1 MAKPFVTPP
10 GDGSLNVSQ
19 VIDFHITNCN
29 LTPAFSFA
37 TEDGDGAG
45 TLTNISHFEYARAAH
60 RVAHLLRPQPN
71 LHDGMDGQVVAIIAL
86 TDTLPYQTLFAGCIA
101 AGLVPFS
108 ISHRNSD
115 AALKHLL
122 TTGKAQRILT
132 TRGSLGQVMDSLAAD
147 LLAQQPAYAIS
158 IQEIPTLAEMY
169 PLLGRETPEDP
180 FTQYSRPG
188 KEASLTETAL
198 YLHSSGSTG
207 LPKPIPV
214 SHRSAISIAVLEV
227 FTQTREISPRMSVG
241 ALPAFHA
248 MGFFNHFLS
257 PVFNGVVACIYP
269 PAVEEEY
276 RVPVAVTPDNALEQT
291 KRAQATGILIVPI
304 FLMQWAQKEEDVKYL
319 SSLDFVSY
327 SGGPLPQRVGDFL
340 VSQGVKLLS
349 IYGGTEFGGVNVYP
363 KQLRASDWSWVQFSD
378 RMDVR
383 WVPAGDNTFECQV
396 LTCKTHYPAIEDLPD
411 VKGYAT
417 KDLFE
422 RHPDPAKSHLYRIV
436 GRVDDV
442 LIMANGEKTV
452 PNAIEDIISSSPHVA
467 NAMIFGRGRNQVGV
481 LVEPAS
487 ASAFSLDLDPRDD
500 KHLSD
505 FRNLI
510 WSVVEQANAIAP
522 AFAKVYKEMILV
534 TEGGRP
540 MVRAPKGTV
549 VKKATIK
556 LYEGDIEALYDTIEA
571 SGNAAND
578 VAPPTSWTATELE
591 PWLLTH
597 TGLIFGKHSELK
609 PDIDLF
615 DQGFDSLNA
624 TFLRHR
630 IVAALRKDAKGVIA
644 QKIPQNLVY
653 AYPSIRQLA
662 NAIEGLVA
670 GKVSGD
676 ADPRALVE
684 AMIAKYSEGLDVLP
698 ASEQRPSS
706 RAVILLTGSTGG
718 LGSHILDILL
728 RHSSVERVYAFN
740 RPSPTPISQRQ
751 EAAFRDRALDVG
763 LLDSSKLVYLQGDS
777 TREDLG
783 LSEQVLAELKKTVT
797 VVIHT
802 AWVLDFNKS
811 LSTFEP
817 HVRGTRNFIDL
828 ARSSSARA
836 RFLFTSSIASAQGWD
851 QSKGPVPEE
860 LQLDA
865 GVAVGNGYGEAK
877 YVSERILAASN
888 LPATSFRIGQVS
900 GAQSNGAWSTT
911 DWVPAIVK
919 SSIALGNFPSDP
931 TGTGTVAWLPTEAV
945 SQAIVDIALTEDE
958 QPFAVNLV
966 HPRPVVWDAVMG
978 AMAQVAQLPLIPITE
993 WVGQVE
999 RRANNASV
1007 EDMEKFPA
1015 IKLLDFLKTAI
1026 GGSGNVQF
1034 STTQAQRVSQTMADL
1049 RPLSADDATRW
1060 MGYWSSVGFI

>member
-1 MAKPFVTPP
+1 MQPGTSQLPRPTLVSSHVPTPGFGQPIGTPRLDQFALFFLLSTPLYLTVQRRTSGSTSSACTPMAKPFVTPP

-19 VIDFHITNCN
+19 VIDFHLTNCN

-37 TEDGDGAG
+37 TEDG

-71 LHDGMDGQVVAIIAL
+71 HHDGMDGQVVAIIAL

-101 AGLVPFS
+101 AGLVPFP

-122 TTGKAQRILT
+122 TTSKAQRILT
-132 TRGSLGQVMDSLAAD
+132 TRGSLGQLIDSLAAD
-147 LLAQQPAYAIS
+147 LQAQQHVLS
-158 IQEIPTLAEMY
+158 IQEMPTLAELY

-188 KEASLTETAL
+188 KEALLTDTAL

-214 SHRSAISIAVLEV
+214 SHRSAISIAGLEV
-227 FTQTREISPRMSVG
+227 LTQLREITPRMSVG
-241 ALPAFHA
+241 PLPAFHA
-248 MGFFNHFLS
+248 MGFFNQFLS

-269 PAVEEEY
+269 PAAEEEY

-291 KRAQATGILIVPI
+291 KRTQATGILIVPI
-304 FLMQWAQKEEDVKYL
+304 FLMRWAQKEEDVRYL
-319 SSLDFVSY
+319 SSLKFVSY
-327 SGGPLPQRVGDFL
+327 SGGPLPQRIGDFL
-340 VSQGVKLLS
+340 VSQGVKLVS

-363 KQLRASDWSWVQFSD
+363 KQLLTSDWSWVQFSD
-378 RMDVR
+378 RLKVR
-383 WVPAGDNTFECQV
+383 WVPAGENTFECQV
-396 LTCKTHYPAIEDLPD
+396 LTVKTHYPAIEDLPD

-452 PNAIEDIISSSPHVA
+452 PNAMEDIISSSPHIADAV
-467 NAMIFGRGRNQVGV
+467 IFGRGRNQVGV
-481 LVEPAS
+481 LVEPSPSVSVLDGGSDEKKLAS
-487 ASAFSLDLDPRDD
+487 
-500 KHLSD
+500 

-510 WSVVEQANAIAP
+510 WPIVEQANAIAP

-534 TEGGRP
+534 TERGRP
-540 MVRAPKGTV
+540 MARAPKGTV
-549 VKKATIK
+549 VKKATIQ
-556 LYEGDIEALYDTIEA
+556 LYEGDIDALYDTIEA
-571 SGNAAND
+571 SGNAASD

-597 TGLIFGKHSELK
+597 AALISGKDSEQLK
-609 PDIDLF
+609 TDIDLF

-630 IVAALRKDAKGVIA
+630 IVAALRKDAKGGSSA
-644 QKIPQNLVY
+644 EDPAELG
-653 AYPSIRQLA
+653 LA

-676 ADPRALVE
+676 ADPKALVE

-698 ASEQRPSS
+698 PSEQRVPSS
-706 RAVILLTGSTGG
+706 GGAVILLTGSTGG

-728 RHSSVERVYAFN
+728 RHSSVQRVYAFN
-740 RPSPTPISQRQ
+740 RPSRTSISQRQ

-763 LLDSSKLVYLQGDS
+763 LLGSSKLVYLQGDS
-777 TREDLG
+777 AREDLG
-783 LSEQVLAELKKTVT
+783 LSEQVFDELKKTVT
-797 VVIHT
+797 VIIHT

-817 HVRGTRNFIDL
+817 HVRGTRNLIDL
-828 ARSSSARA
+828 ARPSRA

-865 GVAVGNGYGEAK
+865 GVAVGNGYGESK
-877 YVSERILAASN
+877 HVSERILAASS
-888 LPATSFRIGQVS
+888 LPATSFRIGQIS

-911 DWVPAIVK
+911 DCMSRISVM
-919 SSIALGNFPSDP
+919 SH
-931 TGTGTVAWLPTEAV
+931 TTEC
-945 SQAIVDIALTEDE
+945 S
-958 QPFAVNLV
+958 N
-966 HPRPVVWDAVMG
+966 
-978 AMAQVAQLPLIPITE
+978 
-993 WVGQVE
+993 
-999 RRANNASV
+999 
-1007 EDMEKFPA
+1007 
-1015 IKLLDFLKTAI
+1015 
-1026 GGSGNVQF
+1026 
-1034 STTQAQRVSQTMADL
+1034 
-1049 RPLSADDATRW
+1049 
-1060 MGYWSSVGFI
+1060 